1 MTMSN
6 TEKKAP
12 EDDLREGIEEG
23 KDKTEE
29 NPEIT
34 MEAFRAAGVGIFTD
48 EELDDLI
55 ACVHEWR
62 HEWIHKSEV

>member
-1 MTMSN
+1 MTVSN
-6 TEKKAP
+6 TEKKSP
-12 EDDLREGIEEG
+12 NDDRLEAIDRS
-23 KDKTEE
+23 EE

-55 ACVHEWR
+55 VCVHEWR
-62 HEWIHKSEV
+62 HEWIHKSEVNP

>member
-1 MTMSN
+1 MTVSN
-6 TEKKAP
+6 TEKKSP
-12 EDDLREGIEEG
+12 HDDLLEAIDRS
-23 KDKTEE
+23 EE

-62 HEWIHKSEV
+62 HEWIHKSEVNP

>member
-1 MTMSN
+1 MTVSN
-6 TEKKAP
+6 TEKQAP
-12 EDDLREGIEEG
+12 DDDLETEVDESEE
-23 KDKTEE
+23 DSEVSF
-29 NPEIT
+29 
-34 MEAFRAAGVGIFTD
+34 EAFRAAGLGIFTD

>member
-1 MTMSN
+1 MTVNN
-6 TEKKAP
+6 TEKKSP
-12 EDDLREGIEEG
+12 HDDLLEAIDRS
-23 KDKTEE
+23 EE

-62 HEWIHKSEV
+62 HEWIHKSEVNL

>member
-1 MTMSN
+1 
-6 TEKKAP
+6 
-12 EDDLREGIEEG
+12 
-23 KDKTEE
+23 
-29 NPEIT
+29 

-62 HEWIHKSEV
+62 HEWIHKSEVNP